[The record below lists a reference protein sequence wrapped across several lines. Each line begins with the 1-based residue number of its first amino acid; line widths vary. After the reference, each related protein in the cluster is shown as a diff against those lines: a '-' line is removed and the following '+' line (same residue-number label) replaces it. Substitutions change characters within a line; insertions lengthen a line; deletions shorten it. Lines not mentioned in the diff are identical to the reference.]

1 MAMEFRS
8 KSWSK
13 ILFVDDDVELI
24 MAVKVTGKA
33 IVNPIQEPIPQPKS
47 PLYERSESLFHGM
60 GSSTRK
66 NRFQNKH
73 NSEPRALC
81 SGACKAMPSQWT
93 SPEQSSILIQNRK
106 NGGMAET

>member
-13 ILFVDDDVELI
+13 VLFVDDDVSLI
-24 MAVKVTGKA
+24 MAVKATGKT
-33 IVNPIQEPIPQPKS
+33 IVNPIQEPIPQPKGL
-47 PLYERSESLFHGM
+47 LYERSESLFHGM
-60 GSSTRK
+60 GDGTHK
-66 NRFQNKH
+66 NRFQNKY
-73 NSEPRALC
+73 NAESRALC

-93 SPEQSSILIQNRK
+93 SPEQSSILILNRK